1 MRIRNPKPT
10 LLLFEDLVEPIRNS
24 IEELNVLSSQL
35 DFIPEQEFLKKGTFV
50 YVISL
55 FESSISEC
63 LKRYLMA
70 FPKELNDGQI
80 SGKESKFMAD
90 SIFASELI
98 ELLVDDFISKI
109 SYESLTE
116 ILSKTLKFLKIE
128 ADKIEYNNKDLIE
141 RKERRNLVVHNNL
154 KIDKKYIRITK
165 SEANKLGTQLD
176 IKNEYLV
183 ETIYILKN
191 ILSQLLSE
199 LTENYNC
206 FDKTKLLKGVW
217 YYVFDS
223 PLLNYD
229 MYWNENHVFV
239 YEQNEKQM
247 IDSLSSGEK
256 TMLAYWMQHYND
268 SLADRYFKFS
278 DFPFINY
285 SQPRMNF
292 LVEFFNK
299 YPLILQY

>member
-1 MRIRNPKPT
+1 MRDQKPT
-10 LLLFEDLVEPIRNS
+10 LLLFQDLVEPIRNS

-80 SGKESKFMAD
+80 SGKESKFIAD
-90 SIFASELI
+90 TIFASELI

-109 SYESLTE
+109 SYESLSE
-116 ILSKTLKFLKIE
+116 ILSKVLKFLKIE
-128 ADKIEYNNKDLIE
+128 SDRIKYSTKDLIE

-165 SEANKLGTQLD
+165 CEANRLGTQLD
-176 IKNEYLV
+176 IKNEYLK
-183 ETIYILKN
+183 ETIDVLNN
-191 ILSQLLSE
+191 ILEQILSE
-199 LTENYNC
+199 LSANYNC

-229 MYWNENHVFV
+229 LYWNENHVFI
-239 YEQNEKQM
+239 YDQNEKQM

-268 SLADRYFKFS
+268 SLADRYFKLS

-292 LVEFFNK
+292 LVDFFNK
-299 YPLILQY
+299 YPLILQ